1 MAQERKTIDFTSDVV
16 DRKLCSITMD
26 VEVAENIVADEIES
40 VFNQIQRRTKI
51 DGFRHGKVPMN
62 VIKQK
67 FAEEAKNRA
76 MENIIRKT
84 VLGALE
90 KESFNFM
97 DFPVVEELNYELGHA
112 LKYRFTSECH
122 PKIDVK
128 DYKGIPVTKE
138 AFKVTDRS
146 LKQNL
151 DALRKNNARLV
162 PSKSEKVTNK
172 SFVLVDY
179 DAFDADGKA
188 VSEVAAKGR
197 MLDLSSKS
205 TLKGFK
211 DALIGANIGDE
222 KGVKIEYA
230 ADHPNKALAGKIITF
245 KTKVVEIKEE
255 ELPKLNDDFAK
266 DMETENLEDLKLKV
280 KEDMEAE
287 EKRRQDME
295 VEKQI
300 IGYLLEKN
308 KFEVPASLVENQK
321 KFLVERMKEHMQ
333 NVGFSKDLI
342 EEQSELK
349 DAKLK
354 ERAEKDVR
362 LSYIL
367 NAICVNENLTVSS
380 ADIEAEK
387 DKMKASSLE
396 GKNEVGKYFI
406 EEKKDIIVSLKEQKL
421 LGFLLENAKIKVE
434 EKDMP
439 LKKNQA

>member
-1 MAQERKTIDFTSDVV
+1 MAQERKTIDFNSYVV
-16 DRKLCSITMD
+16 DKKLCSITMD
-26 VEVAENIVADEIES
+26 VEVAEDIVADEIES
-40 VFNQIQRRTKI
+40 ICNQIQRQNKI
-51 DGFRHGKVPMN
+51 DGFRHGKVPMS

-67 FAEEAKNRA
+67 FVEKAKNRA
-76 MENIIRKT
+76 VENIIRKT
-84 VLGALE
+84 VLSALE
-90 KESFNFM
+90 KESFNFI
-97 DFPVVEELNYELGHA
+97 DFPVVEEFNYELGHA

-138 AFKVTDRS
+138 VFKITDQS

-151 DALRKNNARLV
+151 NALRKNNARLV
-162 PSKSEKVTNK
+162 PSKSGKVTDKN
-172 SFVLVDY
+172 FVLVDY
-179 DAFDADGKA
+179 DAFDAEGKA

-211 DALIGANIGDE
+211 DALIGVNIGDE
-222 KGVKIEYA
+222 KDVKIEYT

-245 KTKVVEIKEE
+245 KTKVVEIKKE

-266 DMETENLEDLKLKV
+266 DMETENLEDLKSKV
-280 KEDMEAE
+280 REDMEAE
-287 EKRRQDME
+287 ERRRQDME

-308 KFEVPASLVENQK
+308 KFEVPASLVEDQK

-342 EEQSELK
+342 EEQSKLK

-354 ERAEKDVR
+354 ERAEKNVR

-367 NAICVNENLTVSS
+367 NAIYVNENITVSD

-387 DKMKASSLE
+387 DKMKASNME
-396 GKNEVGKYFI
+396 GQNEVGKYFI
-406 EEKKDIIVSLKEQKL
+406 GLKEQKL

-434 EKDMP
+434 EKNMP
-439 LKKNQA
+439 LKKKQA